1 MSPEAL
7 SRCLDRIERAFPGS
21 VVAVYLF
28 GSEAR
33 GDAAPGSDV
42 DLGILLAEAPA
53 PTLEGRA
60 LDLAEALTVELG
72 READVVLLND
82 APVDLVARVLRDG
95 RLLVERDR
103 SARIRFEVRARNEYF
118 DLLPY
123 LRRYRSAVLARA
135 VAL

>member
-1 MSPEAL
+1 MTPEAL
-7 SRCLDRIERAFPGS
+7 SRGLDRIERAFPGS

-42 DLGILLAEAPA
+42 DLGILLAATPA
-53 PTLEGRA
+53 RTIEGRA
-60 LDLAEALTVELG
+60 LDLADELTVELG
-72 READVVLLND
+72 READVVVLND

-95 RLLVERDR
+95 KLLLDRDR
-103 SARIRFEVRARNEYF
+103 SARIRFEVRVRNEYF

-135 VAL
+135 AAT